1 VKPLIF
7 ALLVIVTVAASAQS
21 ADGDDSPPQLRMVVG
36 TGDSVSAFDAS
47 GSGWWALACD
57 AQGCALEPARV
68 DANNTP
74 AADDAASSA
83 SGEVKLVREHPDSR
97 AVVAWLQPPSGWPIA
112 WLRSGPVSAY
122 GLGPD
127 GFQRP
132 HTAGT
137 YELSV
142 RRDGKELARF
152 VPMIDPKAREY
163 VLQLRTRDERQVFD
177 HVLWQCAGSGGSN
190 YLMWAGDLDRDGQP
204 DYLVNFLDEDSDD
217 PLAGR
222 GYIALYLSSYA
233 GTSRAG
239 DDDLVG
245 MAAEY
250 DVDQRAD
257 CPGAPASTFSR
268 LTPVPDTPRPPA
280 ASH

>member
-1 VKPLIF
+1 MKSLVSLLL
-7 ALLVIVTVAASAQS
+7 ALVAATASAQTGMD
-21 ADGDDSPPQLRMVVG
+21 DGGLPSLTMVVG
-36 TGDSVSAFDAS
+36 DGDGAYANQVSGKD
-47 GSGWWALACD
+47 WLALACD
-57 AQGCALEPARV
+57 ATSCELEPAQLLV
-68 DANNTP
+68 K
-74 AADDAASSA
+74 AAPVAGSRDSTAPQ
-83 SGEVKLVREHPDSR
+83 LVFSRLHPNPR
-97 AVVAWLQPPSGWPIA
+97 KVIAWLQEPSQSLP
-112 WLRSGPVSAY
+112 WLYAGPVVTYGSATS
-122 GLGPD
+122 
-127 GFQRP
+127 GFEQPR
-132 HTAGT
+132 TAGT

-142 RRDGKELARF
+142 SHAGKELARF
-152 VPMIDPKAREY
+152 VPMLDPKDKEF
-163 VLQLRTRDERQVFD
+163 VLQLRANDQRQVFEQR
-177 HVLWQCAGSGGSN
+177 LWQCTGNGGTG
-190 YLMWAGDLDRDGQP
+190 YLLWAGDLDRDGNP